1 VARDVP
7 VRLTIDEQGH
17 TPGNPGKG
25 HMSGPGGEVTE
36 RDRRRETRRQQYLQR
51 QEQARRARQ
60 QKIRNQQ
67 LRQWG
72 LIGGGAVVFLLLLVF
87 IIHAVTAPST
97 PPSSYWQHPAQGQ
110 TVDGIPCQASEQVAV
125 HHHSYLKVYI
135 DGSQVQV
142 PGGIG
147 IPTSADGFAKC
158 LYWLHVHPGQNNSEY
173 NFIHIEAPPNQANTT
188 FTVKQF
194 FDIGGESLGGTSFMG
209 KTIDGNHKLVTEVF
223 DANGKLVQTA
233 NGADDAGKIALSNH
247 ETIVM
252 LYNSPNVKATPN
264 TDWSQVG

>member
-1 VARDVP
+1 
-7 VRLTIDEQGH
+7 
-17 TPGNPGKG
+17 
-25 HMSGPGGEVTE
+25 MSGPGGEITE
-36 RDRRRETRRQQYLQR
+36 RDRRREARRQQMLQR

-67 LRQWG
+67 LQRWG
-72 LIGGGAVVFLLLLVF
+72 LIGGAIVLVLLLAF
-87 IIHAVTAPST
+87 IIHAVTTSGA
-97 PPSSYWQHPAQGQ
+97 SSSPYWQHPASGN

-125 HHHSYLKVYI
+125 HYHAYLKVYI

-147 IPTSADGFAKC
+147 IPTSADGFPKC
-158 LYWLHVHPGQNNSEY
+158 LYWLHVHTNED
-173 NFIHIEAPPNQANTT
+173 NFIHIEAPPNQANAK

-194 FDIGGESLGGTSFMG
+194 FDIGGEPLSGTSFMG
-209 KTIDGNHKLVTEVF
+209 KTIDSKNALVTEVF

-233 NGADDAGKIALSNH
+233 NGADDAGKIVLSNH

-252 LYNSPNVKATPN
+252 LYNSPHVKASPN
-264 TDWSQVG
+264 TDWSPVG